1 MHFDYLNAQGQP
13 KLNWPPSFSLAKAY
27 TDQMERKG
35 CFAGRIAAIRSG
47 ISAAEKAQGT
57 ERSAALNA
65 LSTSLDA
72 DARSGCDDKK
82 VDLLRKA
89 LQDLRTIA

>member
-1 MHFDYLNAQGQP
+1 MWSNSKTLVPYEFVAV
-13 KLNWPPSFSLAKAY
+13 SRVAKAY

-35 CFAGRIAAIRSG
+35 CFAGRIAAIRTG

-65 LSTSLDA
+65 LSASLDA

-82 VDLLRKA
+82 VELLRKA